1 MSEEA
6 RYHVMILLDGLMA
19 ERDRWQQALARVQTV
34 EAEDIC
40 YRHLKILTHIYP
52 CVRQLSEIHQCWFE
66 LSPLVSHSV

>member
-40 YRHLKILTHIYP
+40 YRHLKILTHI
-52 CVRQLSEIHQCWFE
+52 IHDTVHMFDFLAKE
-66 LSPLVSHSV
+66 VAE